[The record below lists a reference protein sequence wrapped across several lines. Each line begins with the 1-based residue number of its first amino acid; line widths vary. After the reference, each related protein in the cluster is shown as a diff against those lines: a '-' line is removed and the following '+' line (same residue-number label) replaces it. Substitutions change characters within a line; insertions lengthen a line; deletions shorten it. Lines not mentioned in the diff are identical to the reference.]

1 MPIDSSHPTRAARD
15 TLQARY
21 AGLSPRQ
28 ARAVQK
34 ELLIARAAL
43 ERLSIAEASA
53 DLRSHFTGL
62 GALGLIGRLFGRS
75 RAAAGGQPGLTALLG
90 VLPDFLQ
97 PFARAVLPLLARY
110 PLFSGLISLILG
122 GRSSGALQRAG
133 KAGKWAGL
141 AVVGLK
147 TLGIARRLRSW
158 RSSRQQRK
166 AARRGAV

>member
-1 MPIDSSHPTRAARD
+1 MPIESPHPTRAAHD
-15 TLQARY
+15 ALQSRY
-21 AGLSPRQ
+21 AGLNPRQ

-62 GALGLIGRLFGRS
+62 GVLGLIGRLFGRS
-75 RAAAGGQPGLTALLG
+75 RAASGTHGGLNALLG
-90 VLPDFLQ
+90 ALPDFLQ
-97 PFARAVLPLLARY
+97 PFARTVLPLLTRY
-110 PLFSGLISLILG
+110 PLFSGLISMILG
-122 GRSSGALQRAG
+122 GGSGGTLQRAG

-147 TLGIARRLRSW
+147 TLGWARRLQSW
-158 RSSRQQRK
+158 RVRRQERK
-166 AARRGAV
+166 TARRRTT